1 MERIAI
7 MASRARFPV
16 YRGEKPYVFISYAH
30 VDSEFVLPIA
40 EELHKRRYRV
50 WYDEGIEAG
59 TRWAEFIASGLEG
72 ASVVVF
78 FPSVHFNNNRN
89 CEREVNF
96 AVDAKKNMACIQLD
110 EADMPAGLK
119 MQLSTAQTIP
129 AGASATETAER
140 LIHSG
145 ALSEDLIGDG
155 KEGYETKKGL
165 ENTRVNVAM
174 IIGFIGIV
182 LALCFGLALL
192 GFTRGWFGEKS
203 GLTYD
208 TFSVPAEEA
217 GNAAEHVEVT
227 AWSSQ
232 MMRDLFISQTTG
244 EAMYCCGNTFVT
256 ARNGIDYRDGAFLVG
271 GEAVTRGDIS
281 DLSVVSKLTNLVELA
296 LCYENITDISALT
309 ALVNLT
315 YLDLSGNDI
324 TDISPL
330 TGLNRLTT
338 LKISHTSVTDLSP
351 VLAMPGL
358 KRLYLSFDMVD
369 FAEGILAGNFDVIIT
384 E

>member
-1 MERIAI
+1 

-59 TRWAEFIASGLEG
+59 TRWAEFIASRLEG

-96 AVDAKKNMACIQLD
+96 AVDSKKDMACIQLD
-110 EADMPAGLK
+110 DADMPAGLK

-192 GFTRGWFGEKS
+192 GFTRGWFGENS
-203 GLTYD
+203 GIQVQTID
-208 TFSVPAEEA
+208 MPTQSA
-217 GNAAEHVEVT
+217 GAGSQNIEVT
-227 AWSSQ
+227 TWTSAV
-232 MMRDLFISQTTG
+232 MRDLLITQTSG
-244 EAMYCCGNTFVT
+244 EALYCCGNAFVNT
-256 ARNGIDYRDGAFLVG
+256 RSGIDYQDGAYLVG
-271 GEAVTRGDIS
+271 GLPVQRGDIN
-281 DLSVVSKLTNLVELA
+281 DLSSVGELTNLVELT